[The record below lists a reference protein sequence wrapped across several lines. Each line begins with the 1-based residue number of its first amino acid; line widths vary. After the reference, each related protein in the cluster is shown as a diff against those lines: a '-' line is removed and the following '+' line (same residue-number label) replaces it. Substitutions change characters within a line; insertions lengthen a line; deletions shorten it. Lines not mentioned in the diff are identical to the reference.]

1 MQAQKPSLNLLRRLS
16 AVSSD
21 KKHGLGRGISSL
33 FGGDFSL
40 DEQVDDIISR
50 TTGAKTSKAAEAPA
64 SKAEKK
70 SSAASKDKTA
80 LAPEAEKEAANS
92 ISAVYVPLSSVS
104 ANPNQPR
111 KAFNP
116 EAIAELA
123 ESIKS
128 QGIIQPLIVEEI
140 IPGKYSI
147 IAGERRFRA
156 AKEAGLKEIPVI
168 VRKLSELE
176 RIQMSLIENIQR
188 ENLNPIEEATA
199 YQYLI
204 QRSGMTQ
211 EQVAE
216 KVGKSRSTI
225 ANSLRLLSLNDSI
238 KDDIISGIIT
248 AGHARA
254 ILSLVNPSDQ
264 ALLRSKIVDGDLSVR
279 EAERLA
285 DEYNK
290 GHKFVQKKK
299 SKDDDPEVSEVVE
312 KFISAVG
319 ARCDIKGTL
328 SKGRLT
334 IRFRSQQD
342 LERIYGLISGGEEL
356 FTE

>member
-1 MQAQKPSLNLLRRLS
+1 M
-16 AVSSD
+16 SSD

-33 FGGDFSL
+33 FGGDFNL
-40 DEQVDDIISR
+40 DEQVDNIISR
-50 TTGAKTSKAAEAPA
+50 TTGEKKPQTAAVDKPAKSVAPA
-64 SKAEKK
+64 EQKK
-70 SSAASKDKTA
+70 SVDIPVVEKDN
-80 LAPEAEKEAANS
+80 PDRIEA
-92 ISAVYVPLSSVS
+92 IMVPISSVS
-104 ANPNQPR
+104 PNPNQPR
-111 KAFNP
+111 KSFNP
-116 EAIAELA
+116 ESITELS

-140 IPGKYSI
+140 VPGKYSI
-147 IAGERRFRA
+147 IAGERRFKA
-156 AKEAGLKEIPVI
+156 AKEAGLKKIPVI
-168 VRKLSELE
+168 IRKLSELE

-199 YQYLI
+199 YQYLM

-211 EQVAE
+211 EEVSE
-216 KVGKSRSTI
+216 KVGKSRSAI
-225 ANSLRLLSLNDSI
+225 ANSIRLLGLNDAI
-238 KDDIISGIIT
+238 KDDVISGNIT

-264 ALLRSKIVDGDLSVR
+264 ILLRDKIVNNDLSVR
-279 EAERLA
+279 DAEKLA

-290 GHKFVQKKK
+290 GHKFIQKKG
-299 SKDDDPEVSEVVE
+299 SKEEDPEISEVVE

-328 SKGRLT
+328 SKGKIT
-334 IRFRSQQD
+334 IKFRSQQD

>member
-1 MQAQKPSLNLLRRLS
+1 M
-16 AVSSD
+16 SSD

-33 FGGDFSL
+33 FGGDFNL
-40 DEQVDDIISR
+40 DEQVDNIISR
-50 TTGAKTSKAAEAPA
+50 TTG
-64 SKAEKK
+64 EKK
-70 SSAASKDKTA
+70 PQTAAVDKPAKSVATPAEQKKSVDIPVVEKDN
-80 LAPEAEKEAANS
+80 PDRIEA
-92 ISAVYVPLSSVS
+92 IMVPISSVS
-104 ANPNQPR
+104 PNPNQPR
-111 KAFNP
+111 KSFNP
-116 EAIAELA
+116 ESITELS

-140 IPGKYSI
+140 VPGKYSI
-147 IAGERRFRA
+147 IAGERRFKA
-156 AKEAGLKEIPVI
+156 AKEAGLKKIPVI
-168 VRKLSELE
+168 IRKLSELE

-199 YQYLI
+199 YQYLM

-211 EQVAE
+211 EEVSE
-216 KVGKSRSTI
+216 KVGKSRSAI
-225 ANSLRLLSLNDSI
+225 ANSIRLLGLNDAI
-238 KDDIISGIIT
+238 KDDVISGNIT

-264 ALLRSKIVDGDLSVR
+264 ILLRDKIVNNELSVR
-279 EAERLA
+279 DAEKLA

-290 GHKFVQKKK
+290 GHKFIQKKG
-299 SKDDDPEVSEVVE
+299 SKEEDPEISEVVE

-328 SKGRLT
+328 SKGKIT
-334 IRFRSQQD
+334 IKFRSQQD

>member
-1 MQAQKPSLNLLRRLS
+1 M
-16 AVSSD
+16 SSD

-50 TTGAKTSKAAEAPA
+50 TTGAKTVKAAETSAP
-64 SKAEKK
+64 KAEIK
-70 SSAASKDKTA
+70 SSAASKDKA
-80 LAPEAEKEAANS
+80 APAPETVKEAVNS

-168 VRKLSELE
+168 VMKLSELE

-216 KVGKSRSTI
+216 KVGKSRSAI
-225 ANSLRLLSLNDSI
+225 ANSIRLLGLSDKL
-238 KDDIISGIIT
+238 KDDVISGQLT

-254 ILSLVNPSDQ
+254 ILSLVNPADQ
-264 ALLRSKIVDGDLSVR
+264 QLLREKIIDNELSVR

-290 GHKFVQKKK
+290 GHKVEPKKK
-299 SKDDDPEVSEVVE
+299 VREEDPEVSEVVE
-312 KFISAVG
+312 RFVSAIG
-319 ARCDIKGTL
+319 SRCEIKGNL
-328 SKGRLT
+328 DKGRLL
-334 IRFRSQQD
+334 IKYRSQQD
-342 LERIYGLISGGEEL
+342 LERIYSLISGGNAL
-356 FTE
+356 FD

>member
-1 MQAQKPSLNLLRRLS
+1 M
-16 AVSSD
+16 SSD

-33 FGGDFSL
+33 FGSDFSL
-40 DEQVDDIISR
+40 DEQVDSIINK
-50 TTGAKTSKAAEAPA
+50 TTSEKKADNSIKEEKPLKKVAKTSMSIPMADKKEDSDALKAI
-64 SKAEKK
+64 
-70 SSAASKDKTA
+70 
-80 LAPEAEKEAANS
+80 N
-92 ISAVYVPLSSVS
+92 VPITSVS
-104 ANPNQPR
+104 PNPNQPR
-111 KAFNP
+111 KSFNP
-116 EAIAELA
+116 DSISELA

-128 QGIIQPLIVEEI
+128 QGIIQPLLVEEI
-140 IPGKYSI
+140 VPGKYSI
-147 IAGERRFRA
+147 IAGERRFKA
-156 AKEAGLKEIPVI
+156 AQEAGLKKIPVI
-168 VRKLSELE
+168 VRQLTELE

-199 YQYLI
+199 YQYLM

-211 EQVAE
+211 EEVSE

-225 ANSLRLLSLNDSI
+225 ANSIRLLGLNDEI
-238 KDDIISGIIT
+238 KDDIISGNIT

-264 ALLRSKIVDGDLSVR
+264 ILLRDKIVNGDLSVR
-279 EAERLA
+279 DAEKLA

-290 GHKFVQKKK
+290 GHKFIQKKG
-299 SKDDDPEVSEVVE
+299 SKDEDPEVSEVVE
-312 KFISAVG
+312 KFVSAFG

-328 SKGRLT
+328 TKGKLT

-342 LERIYGLISGGEEL
+342 LERIYGLITGGEEL